1 MLVLKLL
8 TSLALRRLTKYL
20 DHSQIGGAT
29 PPTWY
34 CRPLRMANFDTMSIK
49 RLVITAVILGLYAGA
64 AQMFVA
70 RLDVATATQC
80 RTHDWPE
87 NKHANMMDFCIS
99 YGYPTK

>member
-1 MLVLKLL
+1 MAYFDNM
-8 TSLALRRLTKYL
+8 STKRF
-20 DHSQIGGAT
+20 I
-29 PPTWY
+29 
-34 CRPLRMANFDTMSIK
+34 
-49 RLVITAVILGLYAGA
+49 ITAIILGLYAGA

>member
-1 MLVLKLL
+1 MSLIGKL
-8 TSLALRRLTKYL
+8 L
-20 DHSQIGGAT
+20 DHSQVGGAI
-29 PPTWY
+29 PPLRY
-34 CRPLRMANFDTMSIK
+34 CRLLKVAYFDNMSTK
-49 RLVITAVILGLYAGA
+49 RFIITAIIIGLYAGA